1 MTAEVA
7 INHIEITKGIC
18 GGKPRIAGHRIT
30 VQNIVICYERM
41 GMSPDEIVF
50 HYPSICL
57 ADVHSALAYYYDHVE
72 QIRKDIEDD
81 EVFARETKSKY
92 PSLVQQKLSLN
103 HG

>member
-1 MTAEVA
+1 MVLMQLQ
-7 INHIEITKGIC
+7 K
-18 GGKPRIAGHRIT
+18 
-30 VQNIVICYERM
+30 
-41 GMSPDEIVF
+41 MSPDEIVF

-81 EVFARETKSKY
+81 EVFAREAKSKY